1 MHAGLLRSR
10 SDKASSMGPLMATL
24 MTLAWSVHNSP
35 PGGAVSLHSLAAG
48 RARPPTGP
56 FRSSGGGQMFPSSME
71 ARGNSR
77 GARYPMPS
85 KPWERLRG
93 GGFVN
98 KEEVRENVVA
108 TSLLQKLKGAF
119 KGWLRNEARDPL
131 AILVSI
137 LVNIAP
143 VFCARVILQE
153 VKNVSQGVD
162 TLANGVDTLANQM
175 HQRGLD
181 LAEVLFL
188 PDPDRTDYFFV
199 QVVMGKA
206 CGLPPLLPEH
216 FYLKV
221 LVDQAHKLA
230 LVYANGALKTLW
242 TLDIPAGIIVDASVL
257 ARRWS
262 FTVEE
267 SDTSPVVRL
276 APRNPFKTATAPPRE
291 V

>member
-1 MHAGLLRSR
+1 
-10 SDKASSMGPLMATL
+10 MGPLWATL
-24 MTLAWSVHNSP
+24 MALAWSAHTPP
-35 PGGAVSLHSLAAG
+35 PGSAVSLHSLAAD
-48 RARPPTGP
+48 RARPLASP
-56 FRSSGGGQMFPSSME
+56 FRSSGGGQMSSTVLPSSME
-71 ARGNSR
+71 AWANSR
-77 GARYPMPS
+77 GARYPIPS

-131 AILVSI
+131 AILVNI
-137 LVNIAP
+137 LVNIAMP
-143 VFCARVILQE
+143 VLCRRVILQE
-153 VKNVSQGVD
+153 LNKMSQGVD

-216 FYLKV
+216 FHLKV
-221 LVDQAHKLA
+221 LVDQAHQLA
-230 LVYANGALKTLW
+230 LVYANGALNTLW
-242 TLDIPAGIIVDASVL
+242 ILDMPAGIIVDASVL

-276 APRNPFKTATAPPRE
+276 APRNPFKTATAPPPA